1 MSTRTATATATAKAN
16 ANANATQVVM
26 ADEEDVSMV
35 ALQFNEPLTW
45 RVGKAIPIADLLRRL
60 QVLFK
65 ELRDMDQGEIERDS
79 FAKVA
84 KEMISP
90 NLLAHKDKGVKA
102 WTACCLVE
110 ILRLFA
116 PDAPYT
122 GQQLKVGGAK

>member
-1 MSTRTATATATAKAN
+1 MSTRTVTATAAAKAN
-16 ANANATQVVM
+16 VTQVIM
-26 ADEEDVSMV
+26 ADEADVSMV

-84 KEMISP
+84 KELISP

-122 GQQLKVGGAK
+122 GQQLKVCGAKRFR

>member
-1 MSTRTATATATAKAN
+1 MAKAN
-16 ANANATQVVM
+16 AAQVVM
-26 ADEEDVSMV
+26 ADDEDVSMV

-60 QVLFK
+60 QLLFK

-79 FAKVA
+79 FAKAA
-84 KEMISP
+84 KELISP

-122 GQQLKVGGAK
+122 GQQLKVCGAK

>member
-1 MSTRTATATATAKAN
+1 MSTRTATATATAKPT
-16 ANANATQVVM
+16 ATQLVM
-26 ADEEDVSMV
+26 ADEEDVSIV

-45 RVGKAIPIADLLRRL
+45 RVGKAIPIADLSRRL

-65 ELRDMDQGEIERDS
+65 ELRDMEQGEIERDS
-79 FAKVA
+79 FTKVA
-84 KEMISP
+84 KELISP

-122 GQQLKVGGAK
+122 GQQLKVCSAK